1 MNKYKIIIDT
11 LKTMYPDAR
20 CELNHDSPYELLIAT
35 ILSAQ
40 STDKRVN
47 IVTKD
52 LFKVANTAEDML
64 ALGEEKL
71 KEYIR
76 SIGFYNAKSKNIILA
91 SKDIIDKFDG
101 EVPRDMKNLTSLAG
115 VGRKTANVVMSNCF
129 DVPAIAVDTHV
140 FRLAHRLG
148 FSNKKDVLQVEYD
161 LQKKISKKD
170 WTYAHHLLIFHGRYR
185 CKAQNPSCTDCQL
198 SDYCNYY
205 KKKS

>member
-20 CELNHDSPYELLIAT
+20 CELNYDSPYELLIAT

-71 KEYIR
+71 KGYIR
-76 SIGFYNAKSKNIILA
+76 SIGFYNTKSKNIILA

-129 DVPAIAVDTHV
+129 DVPTIAVDTHV

-161 LQKKISKKD
+161 LQKKIAKKD